1 MFRDVSFGQY
11 YPTNSIIH
19 KLDARIKLLVTLLF
33 IIAIFFIKSYFGFML
48 TAVVLIAIIL
58 IAKLPMAS
66 VMKSVRGIL
75 FIVLFTAI
83 LNLFLIKE
91 GRVLVHW
98 RIFTITENGV
108 HTTIK
113 MTLRLVLLISGA
125 SLLSLTTT
133 PVELADGVESIMKP
147 LALIKVPVRDIAMI
161 MSIALKFI
169 PTLFNETNKIISAQ
183 KARGASFD
191 TGSLFSRAKALLP
204 VLIPL
209 FVNSFRRADELAF
222 AMDSRCYNASE
233 KRVKMK
239 QSKIK
244 LSDIISLLIITGY
257 FVVILLERYYF
268 GTIGINMDQ
277 MIFGGILWDIEQWFL
292 IMVKSTLVG
301 KNNSMV

>member
-11 YPTNSIIH
+11 YPTNSVVH
-19 KLDARIKLLVTLLF
+19 RLDARVKLLLSLLF
-33 IIAIFFIKSYFGFML
+33 IIGIFFIQSYFGFIL
-48 TAVVLIAIIL
+48 TAAVLIL
-58 IAKLPMAS
+58 IVIMARLPMAS

-98 RIFTITENGV
+98 KIFTITENGV

-133 PVELADGVESIMKP
+133 PVALADGVESLMKP
-147 LALIKVPVRDIAMI
+147 LTLIKVPVRDIAMI

-169 PTLFNETNKIISAQ
+169 PTLFSETGKIISAQ

-191 TGSLFSRAKALLP
+191 TGNIFARAKALLP

-222 AMDSRCYNASE
+222 AMDARCYNASE
-233 KRVKMK
+233 KRTKMK
-239 QSKIK
+239 KAKIGIG
-244 LSDIISLLIITGY
+244 DIIAMLFMCSF
-257 FVVILLERYYF
+257 FVVVILERYYF
-268 GTIGINMDQ
+268 PTIGINMDQ
-277 MIFGGILWDIEQWFL
+277 LIFGG
-292 IMVKSTLVG
+292 LV
-301 KNNSMV
+301 